1 MSKREPKIEKCP
13 FCGEQIVARIDCYD
27 DWFLT
32 CDACQYTAAIGPTKS
47 GVIISHNAVARRL
60 DPARVLMVLGGMKG
74 YVVARANA
82 GRHAEEV
89 EGPLMEIFNAID
101 LWESAQ
107 IAIDDAMNKIRTMAK
122 ESSK

>member
-1 MSKREPKIEKCP
+1 MSKRELKIEKCP

-47 GVIISHNAVARRL
+47 GVIISHNAIARRL

-74 YVVARANA
+74 SMSWKTDAPWYRT
-82 GRHAEEV
+82 EI
-89 EGPLMEIFNAID
+89 PLLNRVMD
-101 LWESAQ
+101 
-107 IAIDDAMNKIRTMAK
+107 KIRNMETK
-122 ESSK
+122 